1 MSETVRKDRYT
12 VDVFDKALSF
22 ALKAHEGQIRK
33 RDNIPFILHPCEA
46 ASIAATLT
54 TDREILAAVLL
65 HDTVED
71 TDATIDEVR
80 EALGDRVAGLVA
92 GETEN
97 QYEELSREASWKR
110 RKEESL
116 EHLRN
121 TDDVGIKIMWL
132 SDKLSN
138 MRSFSRQYLAE
149 GDAMWE
155 HYHQKDKAQQAWYY
169 HTISELLSEFSDTA
183 AYKEYMTLMNIIF
196 GG

>member
-1 MSETVRKDRYT
+1 M
-12 VDVFDKALSF
+12 DVFDKALTF

-33 RDNIPFILHPCEA
+33 RENIPFILHPCEA

-54 TDREILAAVLL
+54 DDREILAAVLL

-71 TDATIDEVR
+71 TDTTIDEVR
-80 EALGDRVAGLVA
+80 EALGDRVAELVA

-97 QYEELSREASWKR
+97 AYEELSSEESWKR

-116 EHLRN
+116 AHLAH
-121 TDDVGIKIMWL
+121 TDDPGVKIMWL

-138 MRSFSRQYLAE
+138 MRSFYHQFLQE

-155 HYHQKDKAQQAWYY
+155 HYHQKDKVQQAWYY
-169 HTISELLSEFSDTA
+169 HTIAELLNEFSDTA
-183 AYKEYMTLMNIIF
+183 AYKEYTTLMNNIF
-196 GG
+196 GGKI